1 MVNLLTEF
9 RFSNQN
15 MLRSERQSSVQP
27 EFDRNRYPVLFR
39 ATEIFPFRGSS
50 VYVGFRRMPHMGV
63 EILNLDQRAASFCR
77 SVEEGNFLWRE
88 SR

>member
-27 EFDRNRYPVLFR
+27 EFDRNRYPVL
-39 ATEIFPFRGSS
+39 SS
-50 VYVGFRRMPHMGV
+50 LAILMDQLARHVGGRSKYRRFFSNSL
-63 EILNLDQRAASFCR
+63 LNR
-77 SVEEGNFLWRE
+77 SVI
-88 SR
+88 